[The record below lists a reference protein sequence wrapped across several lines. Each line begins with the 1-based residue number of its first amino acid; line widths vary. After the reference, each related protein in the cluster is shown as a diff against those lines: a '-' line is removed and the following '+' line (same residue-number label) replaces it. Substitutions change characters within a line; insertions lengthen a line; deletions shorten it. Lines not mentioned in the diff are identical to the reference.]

1 MFLWWLCLLQGQN
14 MGNRVVAEVALFSP
28 SWSFMEQ
35 SQLFSVIPY
44 SICGYNTQNI
54 TVKNVSFPCNAILN
68 SVLLHNLFPF
78 SDKNSTN
85 QPINQ
90 PKNPK
95 SKNKTN
101 RKQQNKTNK
110 TKNNPKLKNLHRNLE
125 IHS

>member
-44 SICGYNTQNI
+44 SICGYSTQNI
-54 TVKNVSFPCNAILN
+54 SVKNVSFPYNAILN
-68 SVLLHNLFPF
+68 SVLLRNLFPF

-85 QPINQ
+85 QSTNQ
-90 PKNPK
+90 
-95 SKNKTN
+95 KTQKAKT
-101 RKQQNKTNK
+101 KQTENNK
-110 TKNNPKLKNLHRNLE
+110 TKQTKPKTTPN
-125 IHS
+125 